1 MSSPAHPD
9 DIHPKMSGP
18 HGRWKSTMVG
28 AEPGEV
34 PPPGAANTSH
44 APQGSTAWAGAAQG
58 GLHLSAPPGAR

>member
-1 MSSPAHPD
+1 
-9 DIHPKMSGP
+9 
-18 HGRWKSTMVG
+18 MVG

-44 APQGSTAWAGAAQG
+44 APQGSTAWAGEAQG